1 MKPSEFKQK
10 QTKLQSILTKSHP
23 CDPGNVKSRGN
34 ISWGTRISEKTRR
47 DVK

>member
-23 CDPGNVKSRGN
+23 SDPGNVKRRGN
-34 ISWGTRISEKTRR
+34 IFLGNKNFRK
-47 DVK
+47 D